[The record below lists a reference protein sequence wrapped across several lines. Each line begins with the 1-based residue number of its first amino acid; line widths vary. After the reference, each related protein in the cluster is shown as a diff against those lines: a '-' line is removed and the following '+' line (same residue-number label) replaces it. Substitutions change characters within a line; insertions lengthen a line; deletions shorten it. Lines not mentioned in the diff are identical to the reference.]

1 MINSDD
7 AKKVMSE
14 HFRQITLQEFNE
26 LQETYVVKEPMDLVP
41 TEYRIESHG
50 RILYQREAAPLSL
63 NAYFASALTTL
74 DEMQRR
80 DLLQVSAIASKV
92 CSDLDIDL
100 YEPIKSTDP
109 VSHPQVS
116 PEDVYNLDRKR
127 VSKSDLLIHVADYA
141 STGAGEELDIAQ
153 SALIPIVLINHGSA
167 RVSRMV
173 TGIPAFKLEITYNSF
188 EELEIELR
196 QRLTEIRP
204 ILEERKLAFSDF
216 EKNMVGNKVRVL
228 REDAGL
234 TREEVAAHSNELLT
248 TEKIRTLESSS
259 DKVSNPTLMELR
271 TLATVLKTTVADLVE
286 PDLDERM
293 IALLQEWMLSKVEAR
308 SAMSE
313 GDKRRVLRHMLHAVI
328 LRLDSE

>member
-1 MINSDD
+1 MI
-7 AKKVMSE
+7 
-14 HFRQITLQEFNE
+14 
-26 LQETYVVKEPMDLVP
+26 
-41 TEYRIESHG
+41 
-50 RILYQREAAPLSL
+50 
-63 NAYFASALTTL
+63 
-74 DEMQRR
+74 
-80 DLLQVSAIASKV
+80 
-92 CSDLDIDL
+92 LDIDL

-109 VSHPQVS
+109 MSHPQVS

-127 VSKSDLLIHVADYA
+127 VSRSDLLIHVADYA

-173 TGIPAFKLEITYNSF
+173 TGIPAFKLEITYNSL

-234 TREEVAAHSNELLT
+234 TREEVAAHSNET
-248 TEKIRTLESSS
+248 S
-259 DKVSNPTLMELR
+259 DY
-271 TLATVLKTTVADLVE
+271 
-286 PDLDERM
+286 
-293 IALLQEWMLSKVEAR
+293 
-308 SAMSE
+308 
-313 GDKRRVLRHMLHAVI
+313 
-328 LRLDSE
+328 